1 MEEQVQNKIEIIPKT
16 KKEIEKIIETLVSDG
31 LRVDDVDLLYK
42 LIDIHKDIENEC
54 YWKIKEDNMRYYTDD
69 YYDGGRSRDSQGRY
83 IERGYNRR
91 YRGEDVLDR
100 MHDDYR
106 DYSYGRENYRGNTT
120 QSLEYMM
127 KSVADF
133 VGMLQDD
140 AGSQEE
146 LDIIKKYSR
155 KISEM

>member
-1 MEEQVQNKIEIIPKT
+1 MEEEKKEKELIPKT
-16 KKEIEKIIETLVSDG
+16 KEEVEKLIKNIVNDG
-31 LRVDDVDLLYK
+31 LQTGNVDLLYK

-54 YWKIKEDNMRYYTDD
+54 YWKIKEDNMRYYTDNF
-69 YYDGGRSRDSQGRY
+69 YNGGRSRDSQGRY
-83 IERGYNRR
+83 MDRGYDKR
-91 YRGEDVLDR
+91 YRGEDMLDR
-100 MHDDYR
+100 MHEDYR

-133 VGMLQDD
+133 IGMLQDD

>member
-1 MEEQVQNKIEIIPKT
+1 MEEEKKEKELIPKT
-16 KKEIEKIIETLVSDG
+16 REEVEKLIKSIVSDG
-31 LRVDDVDLLYK
+31 LQTGNVDLLYK
-42 LIDIHKDIENEC
+42 LIDIHKDIENEY

-83 IERGYNRR
+83 MERGYGRR

>member
-1 MEEQVQNKIEIIPKT
+1 
-16 KKEIEKIIETLVSDG
+16 
-31 LRVDDVDLLYK
+31 
-42 LIDIHKDIENEC
+42 
-54 YWKIKEDNMRYYTDD
+54 MRYYTDD

-83 IERGYNRR
+83 MDRGYGRR

-100 MHDDYR
+100 MHDDYS

>member
-1 MEEQVQNKIEIIPKT
+1 MEEEKKEKELIPKT
-16 KKEIEKIIETLVSDG
+16 REEVEKLIKSIVSDG
-31 LRVDDVDLLYK
+31 LQTGNVDLLYK
-42 LIDIHKDIENEC
+42 LIDIHKDIENEY
-54 YWKIKEDNMRYYTDD
+54 YWKIKEDNMRYYTENS
-69 YYDGGRSRDSQGRY
+69 YDGGRSRDSQGRY
-83 IERGYNRR
+83 MERGYGRR
-91 YRGEDVLDR
+91 YRGEDVIDR

-106 DYSYGRENYRGNTT
+106 DYSYGRENYRGNTS

-127 KSVADF
+127 KSVVDF
-133 VGMLQDD
+133 IGMLQDD